1 MPGFEVFFK
10 NNRLSLNL
18 LADLQSILMKMQPMK
33 KATFCLAFTFFSF
46 LSIAQVQRVV
56 TPKPVDSGSATKE
69 NLTDNKKVDRKQMF
83 RELNLSK
90 EQRSKLKEIRQSN
103 TAKRDAISNN
113 DSLTQDQKDAR
124 LRELKREQ
132 AKSIMPVLN
141 DEQKAKVKSM
151 RGKRQQ
157 NEN

>member
-1 MPGFEVFFK
+1 
-10 NNRLSLNL
+10 
-18 LADLQSILMKMQPMK
+18 MK

-124 LRELKREQ
+124 LRELKREKAQ
-132 AKSIMPVLN
+132 SIMPVLN
-141 DEQKAKVKSM
+141 EEQKAKMKTMSA
-151 RGKRQQ
+151 KKQKTQ
-157 NEN
+157 DN